1 MKLSEISIIKSRSG
15 VYQDNAENRRK
26 HRVGQRYGE
35 DKKEDPEEG
44 KEPSNEEWGSIT
56 SKMSAEEI
64 QNKLN
69 NMSALDGKVS
79 EEQKASL
86 RKYLEKQLEE
96 KKKKEYDKKMD
107 KRTDEVV
114 DNDIKEMIEEARSG
128 KHSKEYWN
136 HMKESLENTLKNDL
150 AKKKDKDRAK
160 KTLDALNEALKGGG
174 SEEKKEEK
182 KPSLSKE
189 KLESA
194 KDGSS
199 ITIKNAQTGNTVISY
214 TKKDGQWFSK
224 NSMTREEVKASPEQ
238 VSKTVGGYNRKTYS
252 TKIDLVEGTKSEPKK
267 EASGQASE
275 ADKEDLREA
284 RKKLAYLQDNEE
296 RLIKRDGKEKYEE
309 RLKQAK
315 DEVAKL
321 KGEKSKEGIQEGK
334 PKKETEESYTRVKFE
349 DVPNSGKVNLK
360 KYLSGKMKRSADE
373 AWGDI
378 SKIETKDL
386 QKMERGLVEDFNR
399 QFDELPKSRRA
410 EKLYAIM
417 KVKGELS
424 KRGKEDQE
432 KPADVKQEP
441 LSPQELKKAIR
452 TKTKELSNDTLQ
464 KLKGLKKEDV
474 EVGLD
479 DRGRLFTNING
490 YDFYFDESNFEED
503 KNGYVRMFENNPQDV
518 FFKKQAEAAVKLE
531 NYDIESSRKD
541 MNFTSDEELKT
552 FQSANSLIKNSNYSE
567 AEVSEMK
574 NFFNKGVKDM
584 LASVP
589 EHDKRRIF
597 SKYRYFMS
605 DSLGIDA
612 AQKLM
617 RDDSKGFNEIQNKDI
632 LINSALMNNGY
643 LPIMSGSLF
652 SNYKGEKFNEYRY
665 EGNDDWYQEMSS
677 RALKNAD
684 DPNIGKALRSYT
696 EGKAYEKIR
705 AHLSGE
711 GELSPQAKKTLD
723 SIENFM
729 NKSSLEENM
738 ILYRRL
744 KANPKS
750 EGGLNS
756 LNDFYK
762 LDVGDEFEDKS
773 FGSYAPQPNSN
784 FGDDFQ
790 ITLMAKKGSKIS
802 PIGNGLMFEQE
813 FLANKGM
820 KFRVVAKGTNS
831 IAVEIVD

>member
-1 MKLSEISIIKSRSG
+1 
-15 VYQDNAENRRK
+15 
-26 HRVGQRYGE
+26 
-35 DKKEDPEEG
+35 
-44 KEPSNEEWGSIT
+44 
-56 SKMSAEEI
+56 MS
-64 QNKLN
+64 
-69 NMSALDGKVS
+69 
-79 EEQKASL
+79 
-86 RKYLEKQLEE
+86 
-96 KKKKEYDKKMD
+96 
-107 KRTDEVV
+107 
-114 DNDIKEMIEEARSG
+114 
-128 KHSKEYWN
+128 
-136 HMKESLENTLKNDL
+136 
-150 AKKKDKDRAK
+150 
-160 KTLDALNEALKGGG
+160 
-174 SEEKKEEK
+174 
-182 KPSLSKE
+182 
-189 KLESA
+189 
-194 KDGSS
+194 
-199 ITIKNAQTGNTVISY
+199 
-214 TKKDGQWFSK
+214 
-224 NSMTREEVKASPEQ
+224 
-238 VSKTVGGYNRKTYS
+238 
-252 TKIDLVEGTKSEPKK
+252 
-267 EASGQASE
+267 
-275 ADKEDLREA
+275 
-284 RKKLAYLQDNEE
+284 
-296 RLIKRDGKEKYEE
+296 
-309 RLKQAK
+309 
-315 DEVAKL
+315 
-321 KGEKSKEGIQEGK
+321 
-334 PKKETEESYTRVKFE
+334 
-349 DVPNSGKVNLK
+349 
-360 KYLSGKMKRSADE
+360 
-373 AWGDI
+373 
-378 SKIETKDL
+378 
-386 QKMERGLVEDFNR
+386 
-399 QFDELPKSRRA
+399 
-410 EKLYAIM
+410 
-417 KVKGELS
+417 
-424 KRGKEDQE
+424 
-432 KPADVKQEP
+432 
-441 LSPQELKKAIR
+441 
-452 TKTKELSNDTLQ
+452 
-464 KLKGLKKEDV
+464 
-474 EVGLD
+474 
-479 DRGRLFTNING
+479 
-490 YDFYFDESNFEED
+490 
-503 KNGYVRMFENNPQDV
+503 

-684 DPNIGKALRSYT
+684 DPNIEKALRSYT

>member
-35 DKKEDPEEG
+35 GKKEETEEG

-86 RKYLEKQLEE
+86 RKYLEKQLEP
-96 KKKKEYDKKMD
+96 
-107 KRTDEVV
+107 
-114 DNDIKEMIEEARSG
+114 
-128 KHSKEYWN
+128 
-136 HMKESLENTLKNDL
+136 
-150 AKKKDKDRAK
+150 
-160 KTLDALNEALKGGG
+160 
-174 SEEKKEEK
+174 KKEE
-182 KPSLSKE
+182 
-189 KLESA
+189 A
-194 KDGSS
+194 
-199 ITIKNAQTGNTVISY
+199 
-214 TKKDGQWFSK
+214 
-224 NSMTREEVKASPEQ
+224 
-238 VSKTVGGYNRKTYS
+238 
-252 TKIDLVEGTKSEPKK
+252 
-267 EASGQASE
+267 
-275 ADKEDLREA
+275 
-284 RKKLAYLQDNEE
+284 
-296 RLIKRDGKEKYEE
+296 
-309 RLKQAK
+309 
-315 DEVAKL
+315 
-321 KGEKSKEGIQEGK
+321 
-334 PKKETEESYTRVKFE
+334 EESYTRVKF
-349 DVPNSGKVNLK
+349 DDIPNSGKVNLK

-378 SKIETKDL
+378 SKIGTKDL
-386 QKMERGLVEDFNR
+386 QKMEQGLVEDFNR
-399 QFDELPKSRRA
+399 QFDDLPKSRRA

-424 KRGKEDQE
+424 KRGKEDQKKTPE
-432 KPADVKQEP
+432 VKQEP

-503 KNGYVRMFENNPQDV
+503 KNGYVRMFENNPQDA

-567 AEVSEMK
+567 AEISEMK
-574 NFFNKGVKDM
+574 NFFDKGVKDM

-632 LINSALMNNGY
+632 LINSALMNSGY

-684 DPNIGKALRSYT
+684 DPNIEKALRSYT

-711 GELSPQAKKTLD
+711 GELSSQAKKTLD